1 VDLDLVALRSTNGRP
16 ALQLILV
23 HKVTIISHRCALNQA
38 WAVDVHVADMANQ
51 HALASRAAPVEA
63 TRPSVVASLI
73 IALTSLNEQ
82 VRGQAARALGEIGDP
97 VAAPA
102 LVRTLQDPKPG
113 VRWLA
118 AESLIALGRAALV
131 PLLQALVYHADST
144 GLREGASHVLH
155 ALLSKGQDD
164 EIAPV
169 SAALEDMESA
179 QVPSAAQAALDAMTR
194 TVGNTPGRRNDRG
207 DSIC

>member
-1 VDLDLVALRSTNGRP
+1 MLL
-16 ALQLILV
+16 
-23 HKVTIISHRCALNQA
+23 HKVTIIPHKRALNHA
-38 WAVDVHVADMANQ
+38 WVVDAHVADMANQ
-51 HALASRAAPVEA
+51 HALASRPAPVEA
-63 TRPSVVASLI
+63 TRPSIVASLI
-73 IALTSLNEQ
+73 IALTNPNEQ

-131 PLLQALVYHADST
+131 PLLQALVYHSDST
-144 GLREGASHVLH
+144 WLREGASHVLH

-164 EIAPV
+164 EIALV
-169 SAALEDMESA
+169 SAALEDVESA
-179 QVPSAAQAALDAMTR
+179 KVPPAAQAALGAITR
-194 TVGNTPGRRNDRG
+194 AVGNMPGRRNERG